1 MSSEEKKYLRPLI
14 ADFGSSTFRL
24 GWAGGDFPEIL
35 SPSIYVDVSDYI
47 FTSDVIDGL
56 EEIFIGDIEQEYL
69 FGEEAL
75 NYQNILKTHEF
86 MKEENY
92 NILEKF
98 FMFHYQ
104 KLKIPEEY
112 QFMQPIIIISP
123 FNITD
128 IIKAKLK
135 NIFFDKFQFPFLLF
149 LPDDKAILSTLRKS
163 DGVVIN
169 MGENNTYIS
178 SIYHGFT
185 NIMARDVFPIAG
197 EELTNYLLNM
207 ILKGRGSTRNFYLD
221 YWLAKEIKEKM
232 ALCVNNPKRERERIK
247 EGLTKYNR
255 VVKLPDNSKLRI
267 NYERFMIAEP
277 LFDPKLVHI
286 DYVSLPEII
295 AKIIKFWDREN
306 WRDLLS
312 NVILSGGGSLIPGLK
327 EKISSELK
335 KYFSNKLQDKIKVFA
350 ASGRENMAWIGASV
364 LFGLDKLEGWIKNP
378 SLEQG
383 QENRK
388 EEKS

>member
-1 MSSEEKKYLRPLI
+1 MSSAEQKYLRPLI
-14 ADFGSSTFRL
+14 ADFGSSTFRF

-35 SPSIYVDVSDYI
+35 SPSIYVDASDYI
-47 FTSDVIDGL
+47 FDSDVVSGL
-56 EEIFIGDIEQEYL
+56 EEIFIGDDRQEYL

-75 NYQNILKTHEF
+75 KYQNILKIHEF
-86 MKEENY
+86 LKEENY
-92 NILEKF
+92 NILEKYF
-98 FMFHYQ
+98 LFHYE
-104 KLKIPEEY
+104 KLNIPDEY
-112 QFMQPIIIISP
+112 RFMQPIIIISP
-123 FNITD
+123 FNLTD

-135 NIFFDKFQFPFLLF
+135 NIFFERFEFPFLLF

-163 DGVVIN
+163 DGVIIN

-197 EELTNYLLNM
+197 EELTNYFLNM
-207 ILKGRGSTRNFYLD
+207 ILKGRASSRNFYLD

-232 ALCVNNPKRERERIK
+232 SICVKNPKKEKERIK

-255 VVKLPDNSKLRI
+255 VVKLPDNSKLKI
-267 NYERFMIAEP
+267 NYERFMISEP

-286 DYVSLPEII
+286 DYMSLPEVI
-295 AKIIKFWDREN
+295 AKIVRFWDREN
-306 WRDLLS
+306 WADLLS

-327 EKISSELK
+327 ERLQFELRNH
-335 KYFSNKLQDKIKVFA
+335 FSDKLKDQIKVFA
-350 ASGRENMAWIGASV
+350 ASGRENMAWIGGSV

-378 SLEQG
+378 RLEQG
-383 QENRK
+383 PIEQE
-388 EEKS
+388 ESG

>member
-1 MSSEEKKYLRPLI
+1 MTSEEKKYLRPLI
-14 ADFGSSTFRL
+14 ADFGSSKFRF

-35 SPSIYVDVSDYI
+35 SPSIYVDASDYI
-47 FTSDVIDGL
+47 FSSDIVSGL
-56 EEIFIGDIEQEYL
+56 EEIFIGDDKQDYF
-69 FGEEAL
+69 FGDEAL
-75 NYQNILKTHEF
+75 KYQNILTIHEF

-92 NILEKF
+92 NILEKYF
-98 FMFHYQ
+98 NFHYQ
-104 KLKIPEEY
+104 KLNIPEEY
-112 QFMQPIIIISP
+112 HFIQPIIIISP
-123 FNITD
+123 FNMSD
-128 IIKAKLK
+128 IIRAKLQK
-135 NIFFDKFQFPFLLF
+135 IFFEKFGFPFLLF

-163 DGVVIN
+163 DGVIVN

-197 EELTNYLLNM
+197 EEITNYFLNL
-207 ILKGRGSTRNFYLD
+207 ILKGRGSSRNFYLD

-232 ALCVNNPKRERERIK
+232 SLCVMNPKEEKERIR

-255 VVKLPDNSKLRI
+255 VVKLPDNSKLKI
-267 NYERFMIAEP
+267 NYERFMISEP

-306 WRDLLS
+306 WADLLS

-327 EKISSELK
+327 ERIQNELK
-335 KYFSNKLQDKIKVFA
+335 QYFSEKLQDKIKVFSP
-350 ASGRENMAWIGASV
+350 SGRENMGWIGASV

-378 SLEQG
+378 SLEG
-383 QENRK
+383 QEQQ
-388 EEKS
+388 EEGNLQ

>member
-35 SPSIYVDVSDYI
+35 SPSLYVDVSDYI
-47 FTSDVIDGL
+47 FTSDVIEGL

-69 FGEEAL
+69 FGEGAL
-75 NYQNILKTHEF
+75 NYQNILKIHEF

-104 KLKIPEEY
+104 KLNIPEEY

-123 FNITD
+123 FNMTD

-135 NIFFDKFQFPFLLF
+135 NIFFEKFQFPFLLF

-232 ALCVNNPKRERERIK
+232 ALCVNDPKRERERIK

-255 VVKLPDNSKLRI
+255 VVKLPDNSKLKI

-306 WRDLLS
+306 WSDLLS

-327 EKISSELK
+327 ERLSSELK

-350 ASGRENMAWIGASV
+350 ASGRENMAWIGTSI

-378 SLEQG
+378 SLEKV
-383 QENRK
+383 QETQ
-388 EEKS
+388 EEGKS

>member
-1 MSSEEKKYLRPLI
+1 MSSAEQKYLRPLI
-14 ADFGSSTFRL
+14 ADFGSSTFRF

-35 SPSIYVDVSDYI
+35 SPSIYVDASDYI
-47 FTSDVIDGL
+47 FDSDVVSGL
-56 EEIFIGDIEQEYL
+56 EEIFIGDDRQEYL

-75 NYQNILKTHEF
+75 KYQNILKIHEF
-86 MKEENY
+86 LKEENY
-92 NILEKF
+92 NILEKYF
-98 FMFHYQ
+98 LFYYE
-104 KLKIPEEY
+104 KLNIPDEY
-112 QFMQPIIIISP
+112 RFMQPIIIISP
-123 FNITD
+123 FNLTD

-135 NIFFDKFQFPFLLF
+135 NIFFERFEFPFLLF

-163 DGVVIN
+163 DGVIIN

-197 EELTNYLLNM
+197 EELTNYFLNM
-207 ILKGRGSTRNFYLD
+207 ILKGRASSRNFYLD

-232 ALCVNNPKRERERIK
+232 SICVKNPKKEKERIK

-255 VVKLPDNSKLRI
+255 VVKLPDNSKLKI
-267 NYERFMIAEP
+267 NYERFMISEP

-286 DYVSLPEII
+286 DYMSLPEVI
-295 AKIIKFWDREN
+295 AKIIRFWDREN
-306 WRDLLS
+306 WSDLLS

-327 EKISSELK
+327 DRLQFELRNH
-335 KYFSNKLQDKIKVFA
+335 FSDKLKDQIKVFA
-350 ASGRENMAWIGASV
+350 ASGRENMAWIGGSV

-378 SLEQG
+378 RLEQG
-383 QENRK
+383 SIEQE
-388 EEKS
+388 ESG